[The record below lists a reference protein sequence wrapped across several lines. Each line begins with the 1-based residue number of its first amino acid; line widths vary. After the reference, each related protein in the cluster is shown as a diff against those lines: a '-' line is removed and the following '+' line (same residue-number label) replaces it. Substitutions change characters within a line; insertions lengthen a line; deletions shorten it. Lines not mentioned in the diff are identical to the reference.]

1 MNLSTKGRYAV
12 RAMLDLALQPT
23 DGPTLIKDISKR
35 QEISD
40 LYLEQLFNRLKTVGL
55 LRSIRGP
62 KGGFILS
69 KPAAKIRL
77 IDILQAMEGPIAPV
91 DCVDNTALCTR
102 ADTCVTRDVWAEM
115 KKAIAKVLESTTL
128 QDLVNQANGRGSQA
142 NKKKQRQQRL
152 TERCPAKCRKSTGS
166 G

>member
-23 DGPTLIKDISKR
+23 GEPTLIKDISKR

-62 KGGFILS
+62 KGGFMLS
-69 KPAAKIRL
+69 KPAADIRL
-77 IDILQAMEGPIAPV
+77 IEILQAMEGPIAPV
-91 DCVDNTALCTR
+91 DCVDNAALCDR
-102 ADTCVTRDVWAEM
+102 ADACVTRDIWTEM
-115 KKAIAKVLESTTL
+115 KTAIANVLESTTL
-128 QDLVNQANGRGSQA
+128 QDLVNRENREGSGANKRQSKARRGS
-142 NKKKQRQQRL
+142 
-152 TERCPAKCRKSTGS
+152 
-166 G
+166 